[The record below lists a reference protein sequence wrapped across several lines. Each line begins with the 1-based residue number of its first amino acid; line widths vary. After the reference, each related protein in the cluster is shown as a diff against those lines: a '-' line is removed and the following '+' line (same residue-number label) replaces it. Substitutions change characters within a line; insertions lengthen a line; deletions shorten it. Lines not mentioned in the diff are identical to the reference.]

1 MDAMDGVHHTTAGNA
16 LSALFNRH
24 VYSMPLRA
32 FRPPNEPLRY
42 SGMLLRY
49 FNALQVGV
57 RRCRCWCMHFVC
69 ECAHAHARK
78 RCAVLLLLQ
87 R

>member
-1 MDAMDGVHHTTAGNA
+1 MSSSEATPLLQRRSSGSEELVDAMDGVHHTTAGNA

-42 SGMLLRY
+42 SGMLLR
-49 FNALQVGV
+49 
-57 RRCRCWCMHFVC
+57 
-69 ECAHAHARK
+69 
-78 RCAVLLLLQ
+78 
-87 R
+87 